1 MSARENEVKERHG
14 LLMGAQWETSLE
26 LMELY
31 IVINYNNADM
41 DRFTLSL
48 FMLLP

>member
-1 MSARENEVKERHG
+1 
-14 LLMGAQWETSLE
+14 MGAHWETSLE

-31 IVINYNNADM
+31 IVINYNNADT